1 MKIWKFLTAVLASG
15 MLLSSCGTT
24 ESELPSLEVR
34 GMQIVSML
42 EEIAESEE
50 YLSIYSADPE
60 LLDIIASF
68 AEGDHSDPKTIY
80 RLTLSEESVKS
91 LCGTDVLTS
100 LSPKL
105 QDFLEG
111 RVQASV
117 INIANARGGSTALAA
132 TSICTAGR
140 TFVSDEI
147 TDDTIYLY
155 TFDDAV
161 PVAVAFTVGES
172 NTVTASGTFLIADEL
187 NTDSPETVREFF
199 SEIDLSVEVV
209 SIG

>member
-1 MKIWKFLTAVLASG
+1 MKKLLTAVLASV
-15 MLLSSCGTT
+15 LLTSCGVT

-50 YLSIYSADPE
+50 YLSIYSTDPE
-60 LLDIIASF
+60 LLNIIDTF

-147 TDDTIYLY
+147 TADTIYLY
-155 TFDDAV
+155 TFENAV
-161 PVAVAFTVGES
+161 PVAVSFTVGEGNAVS
-172 NTVTASGTFLIADEL
+172 ASGTFLIAEEL
-187 NTDSPETVREFF
+187 NTGSPESIKEFF

-209 SIG
+209 S

>member
-1 MKIWKFLTAVLASG
+1 MRFRNILAACLGAV
-15 MLLSSCGTT
+15 LLSSCGVT
-24 ESELPSLEVR
+24 ESELPSLEIR

-60 LLDIIASF
+60 LLNIIATF

-80 RLTLSEESVKS
+80 RLTLSEENVKS

-111 RVQASV
+111 RVQASI

-147 TDDTIYLY
+147 SSDTIYLY
-155 TFDDAV
+155 TFEDAV
-161 PVAVAFTVGES
+161 PVAVSFTVGES
-172 NTVTASGTFLIADEL
+172 STVTATGTFLIAEEL
-187 NTDSPETVREFF
+187 NTDSPESIREFF
-199 SEIDLSVEVV
+199 SELDLTVEVV
-209 SIG
+209 SVD

>member
-1 MKIWKFLTAVLASG
+1 MRFKNVFIGCLASL
-15 MLLSSCGTT
+15 MLLSSCGVT

-60 LLDIIASF
+60 LLNIIATF

-80 RLTLSEESVKS
+80 RLTLSEENVKS

-111 RVQASV
+111 RVQASI

-147 TDDTIYLY
+147 SSDTIYLY
-155 TFDDAV
+155 TFEDAV
-161 PVAVAFTVGES
+161 PVAVSFTVGES
-172 NTVTASGTFLIADEL
+172 STVTATGTFLIAEEL
-187 NTDSPETVREFF
+187 NTDSPESIREFF
-199 SEIDLSVEVV
+199 SELDLTVEAVSV
-209 SIG
+209 G

>member
-1 MKIWKFLTAVLASG
+1 MRFRNILAACLGAV
-15 MLLSSCGTT
+15 LLSSCGVT
-24 ESELPSLEVR
+24 ESELPSLEIR

-60 LLDIIASF
+60 LLNIIATF

-80 RLTLSEESVKS
+80 RLTLSEENVKS

-111 RVQASV
+111 RVQASI

-147 TDDTIYLY
+147 SSDTIYLY
-155 TFDDAV
+155 TFEDAV
-161 PVAVAFTVGES
+161 PVAVSFTVGES
-172 NTVTASGTFLIADEL
+172 STVTATGTFLIAEEL
-187 NTDSPETVREFF
+187 NTDSPESIREFF
-199 SEIDLSVEVV
+199 SELDLTVEVV
-209 SIG
+209 SVG

>member
-1 MKIWKFLTAVLASG
+1 MRFRNILAACLGAV
-15 MLLSSCGTT
+15 LLSSCGVT

-60 LLDIIASF
+60 LLNIIATF
-68 AEGDHSDPKTIY
+68 AEGDHSDPKIIY
-80 RLTLSEESVKS
+80 RLTLSEENVKS

-111 RVQASV
+111 RVQASI

-147 TDDTIYLY
+147 SSDTIYLY
-155 TFDDAV
+155 TFENAV
-161 PVAVAFTVGES
+161 PVAVSFTVGES
-172 NTVTASGTFLIADEL
+172 STVTATGTFLIAEEL
-187 NTDSPETVREFF
+187 NTDSPESIREFF
-199 SEIDLSVEVV
+199 SELDLTVEVV
-209 SIG
+209 SVD

>member
-1 MKIWKFLTAVLASG
+1 MKKLLTAVLASF
-15 MLLSSCGTT
+15 LLTSCGVT

-60 LLDIIASF
+60 LLDIIDTF

-80 RLTLSEESVKS
+80 RLTLSEETVKS

-140 TFVSDEI
+140 TFASDEI
-147 TDDTIYLY
+147 TADTIYLY
-155 TFDDAV
+155 TFENAV
-161 PVAVAFTVGES
+161 PVAVSFTVGEG
-172 NTVTASGTFLIADEL
+172 NTVSASGTFLIAEEL
-187 NTDSPETVREFF
+187 NTGSPESIKEFF

-209 SIG
+209 SLS

>member
-1 MKIWKFLTAVLASG
+1 MRFRNILAACLGAV
-15 MLLSSCGTT
+15 LLSSCGVT

-60 LLDIIASF
+60 LLNIIATF

-80 RLTLSEESVKS
+80 RLTLSEENVKS

-111 RVQASV
+111 RVQASI

-132 TSICTAGR
+132 TSICTVGR

-147 TDDTIYLY
+147 SSDTIYLY
-155 TFDDAV
+155 TFEDAV
-161 PVAVAFTVGES
+161 PVAVSFTVGES
-172 NTVTASGTFLIADEL
+172 STVTATGTFLIAEEL
-187 NTDSPETVREFF
+187 NTDSPESIREFF
-199 SEIDLSVEVV
+199 SELDLTVEVV
-209 SIG
+209 SVD

>member
-1 MKIWKFLTAVLASG
+1 MRFRNILAACLGSA
-15 MLLSSCGTT
+15 MLLASCGTT

-60 LLDIIASF
+60 LLDIIDSF
-68 AEGDHSDPKTIY
+68 AEGDRSDPKTIY
-80 RLTLSEESVKS
+80 RITLSEESVKA

-105 QDFLEG
+105 REFLEG

-155 TFDDAV
+155 TFEDAV
-161 PVAVAFTVGES
+161 PVAVAFTVGEG
-172 NTVTASGTFLIADEL
+172 NTVTASGTFLIADER

-209 SIG
+209 SG

>member
-1 MKIWKFLTAVLASG
+1 MKKLLIAVLASV
-15 MLLSSCGTT
+15 LLTSCGVT

-50 YLSIYSADPE
+50 YLSIYSSDAE
-60 LLDIIASF
+60 LLDIIHTF

-80 RLTLSEESVKS
+80 RLTLSEETVKS
-91 LCGTDVLTS
+91 LCGTDILTS
-100 LSPKL
+100 LSPEL
-105 QDFLEG
+105 QTFLEG

-132 TSICTAGR
+132 ASICTAGK

-147 TDDTIYLY
+147 TADTIYLY
-155 TFDDAV
+155 TFENAV
-161 PVAVAFTVGES
+161 PVAVSFTVGEG
-172 NTVTASGTFLIADEL
+172 NTISASGTFLIAEEL
-187 NTDSPETVREFF
+187 NTGSPESIIEFF

-209 SIG
+209 S

>member
-1 MKIWKFLTAVLASG
+1 
-15 MLLSSCGTT
+15 
-24 ESELPSLEVR
+24 
-34 GMQIVSML
+34 MQIVAML
-42 EEIAESEE
+42 EEIAESDE

-60 LLDIIASF
+60 LLSIIASF
-68 AEGDHSDPKTIY
+68 AEGDRSDPKTIY

-100 LSPKL
+100 LSPRL

-111 RVQASV
+111 RVQASIV
-117 INIANARGGSTALAA
+117 NIANARGGSTVLAA
-132 TSICTAGR
+132 TSICTAGI

-155 TFDDAV
+155 TFENAV
-161 PVAVAFTVGES
+161 PVAVAFTVGEG
-172 NTVTASGTFLIADEL
+172 NTVTASGTFLAAEDL

-199 SEIDLSVEVV
+199 SETDLTVEVI
-209 SIG
+209 SG

>member
-1 MKIWKFLTAVLASG
+1 MGFRNILAACLGAV
-15 MLLSSCGTT
+15 LLSSCGVT

-60 LLDIIASF
+60 LLNIIAAF
-68 AEGDHSDPKTIY
+68 AEGDHSDPKIIY
-80 RLTLSEESVKS
+80 RLTLSEENVKS

-111 RVQASV
+111 RVQASI

-147 TDDTIYLY
+147 SSDTIYLY
-155 TFDDAV
+155 TFEDAV
-161 PVAVAFTVGES
+161 PVAVSFTVGES
-172 NTVTASGTFLIADEL
+172 STVTATGTFLIAEEL
-187 NTDSPETVREFF
+187 NTDSPESIREFF
-199 SEIDLSVEVV
+199 SELDLTVEVV
-209 SIG
+209 SVD

>member
-1 MKIWKFLTAVLASG
+1 MKKLLTAVLASV
-15 MLLSSCGTT
+15 LLTSCAVT

-50 YLSIYSADPE
+50 YLSIYSTDPE
-60 LLDIIASF
+60 LLDIIHTF

-147 TDDTIYLY
+147 TADTIYLY
-155 TFDDAV
+155 TFENAV
-161 PVAVAFTVGES
+161 PVAVSFTVGEG
-172 NTVTASGTFLIADEL
+172 NTVSASGTFLIAEEL
-187 NTDSPETVREFF
+187 NTGSPESIKEFF

-209 SIG
+209 S

>member
-1 MKIWKFLTAVLASG
+1 MKKLLTAVLASV
-15 MLLSSCGTT
+15 LLTSCGVT

-34 GMQIVSML
+34 GMQIISML

-50 YLSIYSADPE
+50 YLSIYSSDKE
-60 LLDIIASF
+60 LLNIIASF

-111 RVQASV
+111 RVQASI

-132 TSICTAGR
+132 ASICTAGK

-147 TDDTIYLY
+147 TADTIYLY
-155 TFDDAV
+155 TFENAV
-161 PVAVAFTVGES
+161 PVAVSFTVGEG
-172 NTVTASGTFLIADEL
+172 NTISASGTFLIAEEL
-187 NTDSPETVREFF
+187 NTGSPESIKEFF

-209 SIG
+209 S

>member
-1 MKIWKFLTAVLASG
+1 MKISRILTAVLASG
-15 MLLSSCGTT
+15 MLLVSCGTT
-24 ESELPSLEVR
+24 DFELPSPEVR
-34 GMQIVSML
+34 GMQIVAML

-60 LLDIIASF
+60 LLSIIGSF
-68 AEGDHSDPKTIY
+68 AEGDRSDPKTIY

-100 LSPKL
+100 LSPRL

-111 RVQASV
+111 RVQASIV
-117 INIANARGGSTALAA
+117 NIANARGGSTVLAA
-132 TSICTAGR
+132 TSICTAGI

-161 PVAVAFTVGES
+161 PVAVAFTVGEG
-172 NTVTASGTFLIADEL
+172 NTVTASGTFLAAEEL
-187 NTDSPETVREFF
+187 NTASSETVREFF
-199 SEIDLSVEVV
+199 SETDLTVEVI
-209 SIG
+209 SG

>member
-1 MKIWKFLTAVLASG
+1 MKKLLTAVLASF
-15 MLLSSCGTT
+15 LLTSCGVT

-60 LLDIIASF
+60 LLDIIDTF

-80 RLTLSEESVKS
+80 RLTLSEETVKS

-111 RVQASV
+111 RVQASI

-132 TSICTAGR
+132 TSICTVGR
-140 TFVSDEI
+140 TFASDEI
-147 TDDTIYLY
+147 TADTIYLY
-155 TFDDAV
+155 TFENAV
-161 PVAVAFTVGES
+161 PVAVSFTVGEG
-172 NTVTASGTFLIADEL
+172 NTVSASGTFLIAEEL
-187 NTDSPETVREFF
+187 NTGSPESIKEFF

-209 SIG
+209 SLS

>member
-1 MKIWKFLTAVLASG
+1 MRFRNILAACLGAV
-15 MLLSSCGTT
+15 LLSSCGVT

-60 LLDIIASF
+60 LLNIIATF
-68 AEGDHSDPKTIY
+68 AEGDHSDPKIIY
-80 RLTLSEESVKS
+80 RLTLSEENVKS

-111 RVQASV
+111 RVQASI

-132 TSICTAGR
+132 TSICTVGR

-147 TDDTIYLY
+147 SSDTIYLY
-155 TFDDAV
+155 TFEDAV
-161 PVAVAFTVGES
+161 PVAVSFTVGES
-172 NTVTASGTFLIADEL
+172 STVTATGTFLIAEEL
-187 NTDSPETVREFF
+187 NTDSPESIREFF
-199 SEIDLSVEVV
+199 SELDLTVEVV
-209 SIG
+209 SVD

>member
-1 MKIWKFLTAVLASG
+1 MKKLLTAVLASV
-15 MLLSSCGTT
+15 LLTSCGVT

-50 YLSIYSADPE
+50 YLSIYSSDKE
-60 LLDIIASF
+60 LLNIIASF

-140 TFVSDEI
+140 TFASDEI
-147 TDDTIYLY
+147 TADTIYLY
-155 TFDDAV
+155 TFENAV
-161 PVAVAFTVGES
+161 PVAVSFTVGEG
-172 NTVTASGTFLIADEL
+172 NTVSASGTFLIAEEL
-187 NTDSPETVREFF
+187 NTGSPESIKEFF

-209 SIG
+209 S

>member
-1 MKIWKFLTAVLASG
+1 MRFRNILAACLGAV
-15 MLLSSCGTT
+15 LLSSCGVT
-24 ESELPSLEVR
+24 ESELPSLEIR

-60 LLDIIASF
+60 LLNIIATF
-68 AEGDHSDPKTIY
+68 AEGDHSDPKIIY
-80 RLTLSEESVKS
+80 RLTLSEENVKS

-111 RVQASV
+111 RVQASI

-147 TDDTIYLY
+147 SSDTIYLY
-155 TFDDAV
+155 TFEDAV

-172 NTVTASGTFLIADEL
+172 STVTATGTFLIAEEL
-187 NTDSPETVREFF
+187 NTDSPESIREFF
-199 SEIDLSVEVV
+199 SELDLTVEVV
-209 SIG
+209 SVG

>member
-1 MKIWKFLTAVLASG
+1 MKKLLIAVLASV
-15 MLLSSCGTT
+15 LLTSCGVT

-50 YLSIYSADPE
+50 YLSIYSSDAE
-60 LLDIIASF
+60 LLNIIDTF

-91 LCGTDVLTS
+91 LCGTDILTS
-100 LSPKL
+100 LSPEL
-105 QDFLEG
+105 QAFLEG
-111 RVQASV
+111 RVQAS
-117 INIANARGGSTALAA
+117 ILNIANARGGSTALAA
-132 TSICTAGR
+132 TSICTAGK

-147 TDDTIYLY
+147 TADTIYLY
-155 TFDDAV
+155 TFEDAL
-161 PVAVAFTVGES
+161 PVAVSFTLGEG
-172 NTVTASGTFLIADEL
+172 NTVSASGTFLIAEEL
-187 NTDSPETVREFF
+187 NTDSPESIKEFF

-209 SIG
+209 SLS

>member
-1 MKIWKFLTAVLASG
+1 MRFRNILAACLGAV
-15 MLLSSCGTT
+15 LLSSCGVT

-60 LLDIIASF
+60 LLNIIATF
-68 AEGDHSDPKTIY
+68 AEGDHSDPATIY
-80 RLTLSEESVKS
+80 RLTLSEENVKS

-111 RVQASV
+111 RVQASI

-147 TDDTIYLY
+147 SSDTIYLY
-155 TFDDAV
+155 TFEDAV
-161 PVAVAFTVGES
+161 PVAVSFTVGES
-172 NTVTASGTFLIADEL
+172 NTVTATGTFLIAEEL
-187 NTDSPETVREFF
+187 NTDSPESIREFF
-199 SEIDLSVEVV
+199 GELDLTVEVV
-209 SIG
+209 SVD

>member
-1 MKIWKFLTAVLASG
+1 MKIRKILWAVLAYG
-15 MLLSSCGTT
+15 MLLASCGTT
-24 ESELPSLEVR
+24 DFELPSPEVR
-34 GMQIVSML
+34 GMQIVAML
-42 EEIAESEE
+42 EEIAESDE

-60 LLDIIASF
+60 LLSIIASF
-68 AEGDHSDPKTIY
+68 AEGDRSDPKTIY

-100 LSPKL
+100 LSPRL

-111 RVQASV
+111 RVQASIV
-117 INIANARGGSTALAA
+117 NIANARGGSTVLAA
-132 TSICTAGR
+132 TSICTAGI

-155 TFDDAV
+155 TFENAV
-161 PVAVAFTVGES
+161 PVAVAFTVGEG
-172 NTVTASGTFLIADEL
+172 NTVTASGTFLAAEDL

-199 SEIDLSVEVV
+199 SETDLTVEVI
-209 SIG
+209 SG

>member
-1 MKIWKFLTAVLASG
+1 MMKNIFAACLASL
-15 MLLSSCGTT
+15 MLLSSCGVT

-34 GMQIVSML
+34 GMQIISML

-50 YLSIYSADPE
+50 YLSIYSSDKE
-60 LLDIIASF
+60 LLNIIASF

-91 LCGTDVLTS
+91 LCGTDILTF
-100 LSPKL
+100 LSPEL
-105 QDFLEG
+105 QSFLES

-132 TSICTAGR
+132 TSICTAGK

-147 TDDTIYLY
+147 TADTIYLY
-155 TFDDAV
+155 TFENAV
-161 PVAVAFTVGES
+161 PVAVSFTVGEGH
-172 NTVTASGTFLIADEL
+172 TVSASGTFLIPEEL
-187 NTDSPETVREFF
+187 NTDSPESIKEFF
-199 SEIDLSVEVV
+199 SEIDLDVEIV
-209 SIG
+209 SGG

>member
-1 MKIWKFLTAVLASG
+1 MKKLLTAVLASV
-15 MLLSSCGTT
+15 LLTSCGVT

-50 YLSIYSADPE
+50 YLSIYSSDKE
-60 LLDIIASF
+60 LLNIIASF

-111 RVQASV
+111 RVQASI

-132 TSICTAGR
+132 ASICTAGK

-147 TDDTIYLY
+147 TADTIYLY
-155 TFDDAV
+155 TFENAV
-161 PVAVAFTVGES
+161 PVAVSFTVGEG
-172 NTVTASGTFLIADEL
+172 NTISASGTFLIAEEL
-187 NTDSPETVREFF
+187 NTGSPESIREFF

-209 SIG
+209 S

>member
-1 MKIWKFLTAVLASG
+1 MKIRKILWAVLASG
-15 MLLSSCGTT
+15 MLLASCGTT
-24 ESELPSLEVR
+24 DSELPSLEVR

-42 EEIAESEE
+42 EEIAESDE

-60 LLDIIASF
+60 LLSIIGSF
-68 AEGDHSDPKTIY
+68 AEGDRSDPKTIY
-80 RLTLSEESVKS
+80 RLTLSDESVKA

-100 LSPKL
+100 LSPRL

-111 RVQASV
+111 RVQASIV
-117 INIANARGGSTALAA
+117 NIANARGGSTVLAA
-132 TSICTAGR
+132 TSICTAGI

-155 TFDDAV
+155 TFEDAV
-161 PVAVAFTVGES
+161 PAAVAFTVGEG
-172 NTVTASGTFLIADEL
+172 NTVTASGTFLAAEDL

-199 SEIDLSVEVV
+199 SEMDLTVEVI
-209 SIG
+209 SG

>member
-1 MKIWKFLTAVLASG
+1 MKIRKILWAVLAYG
-15 MLLSSCGTT
+15 MLLASCGTT
-24 ESELPSLEVR
+24 DFELPSPEVR
-34 GMQIVSML
+34 GMQIVAML
-42 EEIAESEE
+42 EEIAESDE

-60 LLDIIASF
+60 LLSIIASF
-68 AEGDHSDPKTIY
+68 AEGDRSDPKTIY

-100 LSPKL
+100 LSPRL

-111 RVQASV
+111 RVQASIV
-117 INIANARGGSTALAA
+117 NIANARGGSTVLAA
-132 TSICTAGR
+132 TSICTAGI

-155 TFDDAV
+155 TFENAV
-161 PVAVAFTVGES
+161 PVAVAFTVGEG
-172 NTVTASGTFLIADEL
+172 NTVTASGTFLAAEDL

-199 SEIDLSVEVV
+199 SEMDLTVEVI
-209 SIG
+209 SG

>member
-1 MKIWKFLTAVLASG
+1 MKIRKILWAVLASG
-15 MLLSSCGTT
+15 MLLASCGTT
-24 ESELPSLEVR
+24 DSELPSLEVR

-42 EEIAESEE
+42 EEIAESDE

-60 LLDIIASF
+60 LLSIIGSF
-68 AEGDHSDPKTIY
+68 AEGDRSDPKTIY
-80 RLTLSEESVKS
+80 RLTLSDESVKA

-100 LSPKL
+100 LSPRL

-111 RVQASV
+111 RVQASIV
-117 INIANARGGSTALAA
+117 NIANARGGSTVLAA
-132 TSICTAGR
+132 TSICTAGI

-155 TFDDAV
+155 TFEDAV
-161 PVAVAFTVGES
+161 PAAVAFTVGEG
-172 NTVTASGTFLIADEL
+172 NTVTASGTFLAAEDL

-199 SEIDLSVEVV
+199 SETDLTVEVI
-209 SIG
+209 SG

>member
-1 MKIWKFLTAVLASG
+1 MRFRNILAACLGAV
-15 MLLSSCGTT
+15 LLSSCGVT

-60 LLDIIASF
+60 LLNIIATF

-80 RLTLSEESVKS
+80 RLTLSEENVKS

-111 RVQASV
+111 RVQASI

-147 TDDTIYLY
+147 SSDTIYLY
-155 TFDDAV
+155 TFEDAV
-161 PVAVAFTVGES
+161 PVAVSFTVGES
-172 NTVTASGTFLIADEL
+172 STVTATGTFLIAEEL
-187 NTDSPETVREFF
+187 NTDSPESIREFF
-199 SEIDLSVEVV
+199 SELDLTVEVV
-209 SIG
+209 SVD